1 MKIEIRIIL
10 LLSCLWTACEDTID
24 VNLDEGDPLLVV
36 DAWINDLPQEQVI
49 LLSLTQSYFSEE
61 DAPVVTD
68 AIVTVTSDA
77 GTRYDFTERNQGEYV
92 WSPTPLVPTFGEVG
106 TDYTLSVRMESGEE
120 YQAFSSMNRVPT
132 VDSVSFKFEEETIFL
147 PDSYLAEFW
156 ARDLVGVGDTYW
168 IQAYKNGE
176 FLNLPSDITIAYDAG
191 ISQGD
196 GDTDGRVFL
205 QPIREGINPDIE
217 DEDGDQLSPYA
228 IGDSVYVEIHSIT
241 NDAFDYLLEVSTQTD
256 RPGGF
261 AELFSQPL
269 ANVPTNI
276 VPVNGDNPAVGF
288 FNTASVSGNGRRLE

>member
-1 MKIEIRIIL
+1 MKKEAKIIL
-10 LLSCLWTACEDTID
+10 ILSCLWASCEDDID
-24 VNLDEGDPLLVV
+24 VNLEEGDPLLVV
-36 DAWINDLPQEQVI
+36 DAWVNDLPEDQVI

-61 DAPVVTD
+61 DAPAVTNALVSITD
-68 AIVTVTSDA
+68 DE
-77 GTRYDFTERNQGEYV
+77 GTRYDFTERNEGEYV
-92 WSPTPLVPTFGEVG
+92 WSPTVLVPSFGEVS
-106 TDYTLSVRMESGEE
+106 TSYTLTVRMESGEE
-120 YQAFSSMNRVPT
+120 YRAFSTMNRVPL
-132 VDSVSFKFEEETIFL
+132 VDSVTFKFEEETLFL

-156 ARDLVGVGDTYW
+156 SRDLIGVGDTYW
-168 IQAYKNGE
+168 IRAYKNGE

-241 NDAFDYLLEVSTQTD
+241 NEAFDYLLEVSTQTD

-276 VPVNGDNPAVGF
+276 VHANGDNPAVGF
-288 FNTASVSGNGRRLE
+288 FNTASVSGNGSRLE